1 MPIAKPAS
9 GPPQL
14 DCKLTKKARVSKS
27 WQKYASTGPC
37 MISEEKQMV
46 RRNYQLVNI
55 WTLSEHN
62 QLGGIQRIIF
72 KLLNFF

>member
-1 MPIAKPAS
+1 
-9 GPPQL
+9 
-14 DCKLTKKARVSKS
+14 
-27 WQKYASTGPC
+27 

-62 QLGGIQRIIF
+62 QLGGIQRISL
-72 KLLNFF
+72 KLYFSFELGFISAAGSLPPLYQGPI